1 MQDSWF
7 AAAYIM
13 RDRGRIVR
21 PATIKHPA
29 LRRRIPQP
37 HFAWRYCGSLA
48 CAAM

>member
-1 MQDSWF
+1 MEGSWF
-7 AAAYIM
+7 AAGYIM

-21 PATIKHPA
+21 PA

-37 HFAWRYCGSLA
+37 HFAWRYCGPLA